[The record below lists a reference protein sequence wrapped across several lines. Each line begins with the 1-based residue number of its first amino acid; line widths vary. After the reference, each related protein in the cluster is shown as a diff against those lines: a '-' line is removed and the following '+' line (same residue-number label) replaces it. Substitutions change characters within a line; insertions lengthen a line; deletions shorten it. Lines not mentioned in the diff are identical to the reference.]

1 MTHTSEA
8 SRGLASRARSYAFP
22 VIAFVVWRVVQLAIL
37 LSFGGQSA
45 LKQTT
50 GFLPISHPGFFLWD
64 GAWYQRIM
72 DVGYRPIAGG
82 SQQPASFFPLLPWM
96 TRAVRVVIRS
106 ELGAA
111 ILVTTVAS
119 FAAVVLVYEVMRR
132 WKGEAVA
139 RWAIVLLLAF
149 PTSFFLWE
157 FYTEA
162 LFIALTAG
170 ALLAMMRR
178 AVWLAGI
185 LGGLATMARP
195 TGILVLL
202 VLAVMYLEQ
211 RRGINRDVLWLVLC
225 ACGIGVVMLVMK
237 QQTGSALAFTRGSEA
252 WGRHLTVPWDRSAAG
267 GLVRIDGLCARFGAR
282 RCRDVPVSLPF
293 PRVSLAAL
301 AVERAHSDPHDDARA
316 DGDRN
321 RPEHGPV
328 CAGCVARVRCGRRRP
343 CDRALAGARGRHSHI
358 DRAVG
363 CGPPRLEPRVLH
375 RLRRAQRVRLLG
387 SRLDHTRSLPGEL
400 DSGAG

>member
-1 MTHTSEA
+1 MMTHTSEA

-72 DVGYRPIAGG
+72 DVGYRPIAGS
-82 SQQPASFFPLLPWM
+82 SQQPASFFPLLPWT
-96 TRAVRVVIRS
+96 TRAVRFVIRS

-119 FAAVVLVYEVMRR
+119 FAAVVLVYEVLRR
-132 WKGEAVA
+132 WKGESVA

-252 WGRHLTVPWDRSAAG
+252 WGRHLTVPWTPVNTTLRAYLHGTGPRLGGWSGSTASALG
-267 GLVRIDGLCARFGAR
+267 SV
-282 RCRDVPVSLPF
+282 RDVVATYVFLFLFLVSLWRPW
-293 PRVSLAAL
+293 PWSARILILTMTLAPMATGIIQSMSRYVLAAWP
-301 AVERAHSDPHDDARA
+301 AFGVAA
-316 DGDRN
+316 DV
-321 RPEHGPV
+321 P
-328 CAGCVARVRCGRRRP
+328 ATVR
-343 CDRALAGARGRHSHI
+343 S
-358 DRAVG
+358 
-363 CGPPRLEPRVLH
+363 RVLGVVTLILIALSVAVLH
-375 RLRRAQRVRLLG
+375 DWSHGYFIA
-387 SRLDHTRSLPGEL
+387 
-400 DSGAG
+400 